1 MSDEKCDGCGKVQIQ
16 KKLCSPIKSN
26 QRLKPLD
33 FVHRRQTSCALLV
46 RAPTI
51 VVWNA
56 RKRGSIVDHNHVHG
70 DDSHVDVDSDDSHVD
85 NGEFA

>member
-56 RKRGSIVDHNHVHG
+56 RKRGSIVDHNHVH
-70 DDSHVDVDSDDSHVD
+70 VDVDSDDSHVD
-85 NGEFA
+85 NEEFA